1 MVRFVANYCM
11 VLPGCFVHSGNLQQN
26 FVTPI
31 SLRKLNV
38 GTIMWLK
45 NFNNQLSRFNANHQG
60 QTDKQTTYTSLTHCI
75 MCVIKVAN
83 RELYQVVRKWNSWT
97 EQNFWRINMPTTRV
111 FTQSLLSLLTTDT
124 HPWHLDLFHH
134 KIYDPAHQTKSTSKT
149 ELKQNPRRQRICKY
163 WRLWSSWLQSA
174 VQASCAAEHREEE
187 ERWTSD
193 GPGRIADELAWT
205 HNSHARWTCSIWNF
219 MLWTASVVQ
228 WYDMLISTH
237 LRHALKLANPLCG
250 AAVSDIRNDG
260 RLTAYSEWNAF

>member
-83 RELYQVVRKWNSWT
+83 RELYQVVRK
-97 EQNFWRINMPTTRV
+97 
-111 FTQSLLSLLTTDT
+111 
-124 HPWHLDLFHH
+124 
-134 KIYDPAHQTKSTSKT
+134 
-149 ELKQNPRRQRICKY
+149 
-163 WRLWSSWLQSA
+163 
-174 VQASCAAEHREEE
+174 
-187 ERWTSD
+187 
-193 GPGRIADELAWT
+193 
-205 HNSHARWTCSIWNF
+205 
-219 MLWTASVVQ
+219 
-228 WYDMLISTH
+228 
-237 LRHALKLANPLCG
+237 
-250 AAVSDIRNDG
+250 
-260 RLTAYSEWNAF
+260 